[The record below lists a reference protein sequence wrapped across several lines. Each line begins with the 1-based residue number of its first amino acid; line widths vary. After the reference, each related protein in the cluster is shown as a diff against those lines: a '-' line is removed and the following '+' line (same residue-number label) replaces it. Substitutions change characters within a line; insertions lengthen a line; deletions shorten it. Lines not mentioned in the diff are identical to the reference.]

1 MWSKTLFQIQ
11 YGKYNKSLPQGAI
24 AKIKMKISETRL
36 TGAESELTVLV
47 MVLIVAAE
55 PLAG

>member
-24 AKIKMKISETRL
+24 A
-36 TGAESELTVLV
+36 
-47 MVLIVAAE
+47 VLIVAAE